1 MTKLGVFFNS
11 YKLFSE
17 CRNTLTGLWNI
28 AILLSKR
35 TKRFSFLKYFFSIIS
50 ESIYKIIASATNLNK
65 FNQKHNSYA
74 FSVQNTSTSC
84 IPTFIPLSCQLHST
98 YLNLSTKKDKYE
110 KKLGKRSIIFLTSLS
125 IYYEIDKINRSCHF
139 ITARDRQ
146 DEPCGFYAV
155 PYRLA
160 SPATEMSS

>member
-1 MTKLGVFFNS
+1 M
-11 YKLFSE
+11 
-17 CRNTLTGLWNI
+17 
-28 AILLSKR
+28 
-35 TKRFSFLKYFFSIIS
+35 KRFSFLKYFFSIIL

-125 IYYEIDKINRSCHF
+125 MYYELTRSTGAAISSRPVTDKTSPVVFMQYLIDLLRQLQKCHPNLND
-139 ITARDRQ
+139 ITIII
-146 DEPCGFYAV
+146 CLNYFGN
-155 PYRLA
+155 
-160 SPATEMSS
+160 TCI